1 MNRYKRIPKL
11 LNWFLSLAL
20 IVTSI
25 SVPGFVVNAEDENA
39 DTSNVAVVEDDES
52 EAVDYSD
59 AISYNLNYNED
70 YSKATLTISVDTE
83 DNVSLD
89 FSNNDELSEK
99 MGGKS
104 PSYSINHVITTEDG
118 KTYAFDIVKNG
129 TYNFQAIVLAE
140 GEDFDGQTV
149 GSKDISIQVADL
161 VEGETIESEY
171 QAQETGTDGTFNI
184 TQSNVQLAY
193 YNWQAGNP
201 PTSTDGVTL
210 NTISAGTKT
219 QTITDYVDSSDSSGG
234 TGYVVVFV
242 KPNDNYLFTGLG
254 ASGAGQCFAV
264 NETFNSSDYMDNG
277 SGIGNYPGL
286 QYVTEAAYK
295 AGYKAAFGWM
305 RSYDSSS
312 SDLTLMFVTKA
323 VQPNMTISVAA
334 PADTSNVKPG
344 DTLNFTVTVKPDQ
357 ETNSTIE
364 EVKLTKINGE
374 AVDITC
380 AGNSGTYTATVPHTI
395 TQAEFEAG
403 KVTLTVNGST
413 KYNCSLGMTSGSV
426 TSESTITKEADAQAD
441 PGPNFAKQATAKHQ
455 FVSDTV
461 GKDLPDEVTNLCPD
475 NKIIPVD
482 SAYTPENP
490 TTTKVT
496 VTGGYWTF
504 EGWNPTSVTPNTENE
519 TVTVTGKWKFV
530 DTTLSLTAP
539 EDVVYNG
546 ASQQQEPVV
555 KDASGNVL
563 TKDTDYTLTYS
574 EDTTNVGKVTV
585 TVTGLNDYGKATT
598 NYQITKRPITF
609 VGNSD
614 RKTYNGQVQ
623 TVDGY
628 TVSTERGQY
637 ELVEGHTASLTAS
650 ASGTNVGTYTGSITA
665 AADVKIKTTDGADVT
680 ANYAITT
687 TQGTLK
693 ITEKSIS
700 GETEDITVKDF
711 SDVTYNG
718 TAQKQNPVVTDGTT
732 TLVKDQDYTVS
743 YKSSST
749 DGDDYTNAGNTIT
762 VTITG
767 KGNYSGTVEKT
778 YTITKA
784 PLTVTTKSA
793 SKVYDGDP
801 LTADGKLDGLVN
813 GETATFTVTGS
824 QTEVGESDS
833 TYALVFDKTADKNN
847 YEVKT
852 ESIGKLTV
860 TKSTQDIVITT
871 SDVTCTYDGQAH
883 ESKVT
888 VSGLPKGYKAEY
900 TADKKVTDVTDKDG
914 VKSQIT
920 NVKILNTKGDDV
932 TKDYTVTKVEGT
944 IKITPA
950 TLTVKTDSATKV
962 YDGSKLTAD
971 GSIKG
976 FVNGEEASFTVTGNQ
991 TDVGSSENTYTID
1004 WEKGTAKESN
1014 YTIQEEKGSLTVEA
1028 QHLTP
1033 ETDPEDPTKE
1043 DSNYKGITINS
1054 PDNVVYNGG
1063 DQKFVPEVTTK
1074 DGTKLTPDTNYEVTY
1089 TKDGQTTNDFTN
1101 SGEIK
1106 VTITG
1111 KGNYSGTIE
1120 KTYSITKRPITFVG
1134 NSDSKIYNG
1143 QVQTVD
1149 GYAVSTERGQYEL
1162 VEGHTAS
1169 LTASASGTSVGT
1181 YEGNI
1186 TAAADVKVE
1195 TTDGADVT
1203 ANYEI
1208 TTSPGTLK
1216 ITEKSIGGDTEDI
1229 TVKDFS
1235 DVTYNGKAQKQDP
1248 VVTDGT
1254 TTLEKDKDYTVTYK
1268 SSSTDGDDYT
1278 NAGNTIT
1285 VTITGKGN
1293 YSGTIEKTYTIKKA
1307 HITLKMNSATKVY
1320 DGNALTAGGSLEGFV
1335 GDESASLTVTGS
1347 QTNVGE
1353 SDNTYNLDWNGTAK
1367 ADNYTVTVEK
1377 GTLTVEAQHL
1387 TPEVNPEDS
1396 TKEDPNYS
1404 GVATND
1410 PKNVVYDGKE
1420 HKFVPEVTTK
1430 DGTKLTPGVDYDVIY
1445 STDDFINPGEIK
1457 VIIIGKGNYSGTI
1470 EKTYKIVEK
1479 EKSNPQPSDT
1489 ETKSNN
1495 STDNKTTTASNSTS
1509 QTTSASV
1516 TTGDTSNLI
1525 FWISLLALAVVA
1537 AVATL
1542 SLRRKR

>member
-1 MNRYKRIPKL
+1 M
-11 LNWFLSLAL
+11 
-20 IVTSI
+20 
-25 SVPGFVVNAEDENA
+25 
-39 DTSNVAVVEDDES
+39 
-52 EAVDYSD
+52 
-59 AISYNLNYNED
+59 
-70 YSKATLTISVDTE
+70 
-83 DNVSLD
+83 
-89 FSNNDELSEK
+89 
-99 MGGKS
+99 
-104 PSYSINHVITTEDG
+104 
-118 KTYAFDIVKNG
+118 
-129 TYNFQAIVLAE
+129 
-140 GEDFDGQTV
+140 
-149 GSKDISIQVADL
+149 
-161 VEGETIESEY
+161 
-171 QAQETGTDGTFNI
+171 
-184 TQSNVQLAY
+184 
-193 YNWQAGNP
+193 
-201 PTSTDGVTL
+201 
-210 NTISAGTKT
+210 
-219 QTITDYVDSSDSSGG
+219 
-234 TGYVVVFV
+234 
-242 KPNDNYLFTGLG
+242 
-254 ASGAGQCFAV
+254 
-264 NETFNSSDYMDNG
+264 
-277 SGIGNYPGL
+277 
-286 QYVTEAAYK
+286 
-295 AGYKAAFGWM
+295 
-305 RSYDSSS
+305 
-312 SDLTLMFVTKA
+312 
-323 VQPNMTISVAA
+323 
-334 PADTSNVKPG
+334 
-344 DTLNFTVTVKPDQ
+344 
-357 ETNSTIE
+357 
-364 EVKLTKINGE
+364 
-374 AVDITC
+374 
-380 AGNSGTYTATVPHTI
+380 
-395 TQAEFEAG
+395 
-403 KVTLTVNGST
+403 
-413 KYNCSLGMTSGSV
+413 
-426 TSESTITKEADAQAD
+426 
-441 PGPNFAKQATAKHQ
+441 
-455 FVSDTV
+455 
-461 GKDLPDEVTNLCPD
+461 
-475 NKIIPVD
+475 
-482 SAYTPENP
+482 
-490 TTTKVT
+490 
-496 VTGGYWTF
+496 
-504 EGWNPTSVTPNTENE
+504 
-519 TVTVTGKWKFV
+519 
-530 DTTLSLTAP
+530 
-539 EDVVYNG
+539 
-546 ASQQQEPVV
+546 
-555 KDASGNVL
+555 
-563 TKDTDYTLTYS
+563 
-574 EDTTNVGKVTV
+574 
-585 TVTGLNDYGKATT
+585 
-598 NYQITKRPITF
+598 
-609 VGNSD
+609 
-614 RKTYNGQVQ
+614 
-623 TVDGY
+623 
-628 TVSTERGQY
+628 
-637 ELVEGHTASLTAS
+637 
-650 ASGTNVGTYTGSITA
+650 
-665 AADVKIKTTDGADVT
+665 
-680 ANYAITT
+680 
-687 TQGTLK
+687 
-693 ITEKSIS
+693 
-700 GETEDITVKDF
+700 
-711 SDVTYNG
+711 
-718 TAQKQNPVVTDGTT
+718 
-732 TLVKDQDYTVS
+732 VKDQDYTVS
-743 YKSSST
+743 YTSSST

-778 YTITKA
+778 YSITKA
-784 PLTVTTKSA
+784 PLTVTTESA

-801 LTADGKLDGLVN
+801 LTAKGKLDGLVN

-847 YEVKT
+847 YKVKT

-976 FVNGEEASFTVTGNQ
+976 LVNGETANFTVTGSQ

-1004 WEKGTAKESN
+1004 WENGTAKESN
-1014 YTIQEEKGSLTVEA
+1014 YIIQEEKGSLTVKA

-1033 ETDPEDPTKE
+1033 KTDPMDPTKE
-1043 DSNYKGITINS
+1043 DPDYKGITINS
-1054 PDNVVYNGG
+1054 PDNVVYDGD

-1074 DGTKLTPDTNYEVTY
+1074 DGTKLTPDTDYEVTY

-1169 LTASASGTSVGT
+1169 LTASASGTNVGT
-1181 YEGNI
+1181 YTGSI

-1195 TTDGADVT
+1195 MTDGADVT

-1307 HITLKMNSATKVY
+1307 HLTLKMNSATKVY
-1320 DGNALTAGGSLEGFV
+1320 DGDVLTAGGSLEGLV
-1335 GDESASLTVTGS
+1335 GDETASLTVTGS

-1445 STDDFINPGEIK
+1445 STDDFTNPGEIK

-1479 EKSNPQPSDT
+1479 EKSNPQSSDT
-1489 ETKSNN
+1489 DAKSNN
-1495 STDNKTTTASNSTS
+1495 SNNNKTATVGNTTG

-1542 SLRRKR
+1542 SLRRKK